1 MATSAT
7 SVPPG
12 GGGGAARLRRA
23 GAGPRAW
30 ERNGG
35 LIRRLGRG
43 GAVVPVLMLGFV
55 FITLLVEALPAV
67 KLNGWSFFSAS
78 AWSFGSQYGAPIT
91 TGGISH
97 QPGET
102 FGAFPQ
108 VIGTLETSAIAL
120 IIAVPVSVG
129 SALVIVERLPSEAPP
144 LTAEVRAGLGCRLRS
159 GWRYGCNGDGE

>member
-1 MATSAT
+1 
-7 SVPPG
+7 
-12 GGGGAARLRRA
+12 
-23 GAGPRAW
+23 
-30 ERNGG
+30 
-35 LIRRLGRG
+35 
-43 GAVVPVLMLGFV
+43 MLGFV

-67 KLNGWSFFSAS
+67 KFNGWSFFSAS